1 MNTEE
6 LEAAVRA
13 AWDREAIAIYAD
25 HLQAI
30 GDPRG
35 ELVAIDLRIDEGNV
49 DAAITARREQLIAEW
64 FGADLP
70 PGIVH
75 YGFVDV
81 RATGMR
87 SDSQLAVALRGPG
100 AKYVRSVELAGPH
113 PELVPALEQLVAEPR
128 PWLTKLVVHQWQDQR
143 EPTLTHG
150 LVDVLPA
157 LTSLEISGRNV
168 LDAPAHP
175 NVQRLRVTGFDAHS
189 ALLDSTTIWSALT
202 TLDLAF
208 HCQYTPAPAALTN
221 EQLATL
227 LPARCVP
234 ALRELDLSRNGRG
247 VIEPHSH
254 GGAVQLGP
262 FLARYARHPWLSV
275 LHLPRLEPDARL
287 QRSLDDLPA
296 LRELVVYDTP
306 PNLMP
311 KHRSARMRALAR

>member
-6 LEAAVRA
+6 LEAAVRV

-35 ELVAIDLRIDEGNV
+35 ELVAIDLRIDEGKV

-64 FGADLP
+64 FGAELP

-128 PWLTKLVVHQWQDQR
+128 PWLTRLVVHQWQDQR
-143 EPTLTHG
+143 EPTLTH
-150 LVDVLPA
+150 
-157 LTSLEISGRNV
+157 
-168 LDAPAHP
+168 
-175 NVQRLRVTGFDAHS
+175 
-189 ALLDSTTIWSALT
+189 
-202 TLDLAF
+202 DLA
-208 HCQYTPAPAALTN
+208 
-221 EQLATL
+221 
-227 LPARCVP
+227 
-234 ALRELDLSRNGRG
+234 D
-247 VIEPHSH
+247 
-254 GGAVQLGP
+254 
-262 FLARYARHPWLSV
+262 
-275 LHLPRLEPDARL
+275 
-287 QRSLDDLPA
+287 
-296 LRELVVYDTP
+296 
-306 PNLMP
+306 
-311 KHRSARMRALAR
+311 

>member
-64 FGADLP
+64 FGAELP

-81 RATGMR
+81 HATGMR

-100 AKYVRSVELAGPH
+100 AKYVRSVELAGPN
-113 PELVPALEQLVAEPR
+113 PELVPALAELVAEPR
-128 PWLTKLVVHQWQDQR
+128 PWLTKLVVHQWQDQPR
-143 EPTLTHG
+143 ATLTRD
-150 LVDVLPA
+150 LATVMPA
-157 LTSLEISGRNV
+157 LTSLELSGRNV
-168 LDAPAHP
+168 IEAPAVP
-175 NVQRLRVTGFDAHS
+175 TVQRMRITGMSAHS
-189 ALLDSTTIWSALT
+189 ALLDASTIWSALT
-202 TLDLAF
+202 SLDVAF
-208 HCQYTPAPAALTN
+208 HCQYAPTEPITN
-221 EQLATL
+221 KRLQTL

-234 ALRELDLSRNGRG
+234 ALRELDLSRNDRG
-247 VIEPHSH
+247 MTEPHSL
-254 GGAVQLGP
+254 GGEVKLDD
-262 FLARYARHPWLSV
+262 FLTRYAGHSSLAHV
-275 LHLPRLEPDARL
+275 HLPRVYSADHFKASLEA
-287 QRSLDDLPA
+287 LPA
-296 LRELVVYDTP
+296 LRDLTVYDTARTLIP
-306 PNLMP
+306 RLRSVKVHTP
-311 KHRSARMRALAR
+311 KR